1 MTLAPSSGLERAAT
15 NGSYH
20 HHTKPKMYNFVQKF
34 RYAFREYLAEFI
46 GTLILIM
53 FGDGVVAQLKVSS
66 GGAANYTTIAMCWAS
81 AVFLGYQASAGISG
95 AHLNPAVTIS
105 AAVFRRFPMRKVPG
119 YILSQVFGGFIGS
132 LIVFATYKESIDH
145 FDGGV
150 RQVVGEFGTG
160 GIFCTFPQEF
170 LSTRGQVTSELVGT
184 ALLQFGIFSM
194 TDPYNAALGPSF
206 PYGLW
211 ILIFAI
217 GSAFGYQTGYAINMA
232 RDFGPRIAAAA
243 VGYPSG
249 MFTNGH
255 HYFWVPIVIPFIGA
269 LLGAFIYDFFV
280 YQGEDSPLNQ
290 PDFGFGE
297 RIEKIKAFKLSDL
310 KPDFDLERFEA
321 QKSSEQV

>member
-1 MTLAPSSGLERAAT
+1 MTTAPASGLERAAT
-15 NGSYH
+15 NGEYQH
-20 HHTKPKMYNFVQKF
+20 HRKPKMYNFVQRY

-46 GTLILIM
+46 GTLILVV

-66 GGAANYTTIAMCWAS
+66 GSAANYTTVAMCWAS

-95 AHLNPAVTIS
+95 AHLNPAVTCS

-119 YILSQVFGGFIGS
+119 YIFSQIFGGFIGAM
-132 LIVFATYKESIDH
+132 IVYATYKESIAN

-150 RQVVGEFGTG
+150 RQAVGEHGTG
-160 GIFCTFPQEF
+160 GIFCTFPQDF
-170 LSTRGQVTSELVGT
+170 LTTGGQISSEVVAT

-217 GSAFGYQTGYAINMA
+217 GSAYGYQTGYALNAA
-232 RDFGPRIAAAA
+232 RDFGPRLAAAA
-243 VGYPSG
+243 LGYPKE
-249 MFTNGH
+249 MFTYGH
-255 HYFWVPIVIPFIGA
+255 HYFWVPLIMPIFGG
-269 LLGAFIYDFFV
+269 LLGAFVYDLLV

-290 PDFGFGE
+290 PDFGLTE
-297 RIEKIKAFKLSDL
+297 RLDKMKNFQLSDL
-310 KPDFDLERFEA
+310 KPDFDIERYEA
-321 QKSSEQV
+321 ERAAESV